1 VSARFSTFLR
11 QEDPTLYDEY
21 RMEIFKSSKAGD
33 DTLSGKVSDSI
44 VIRDPIPTQPIS

>member
-1 VSARFSTFLR
+1 MSARFSTFLR

-33 DTLSGKVSDSI
+33 DKLSDRASDSI